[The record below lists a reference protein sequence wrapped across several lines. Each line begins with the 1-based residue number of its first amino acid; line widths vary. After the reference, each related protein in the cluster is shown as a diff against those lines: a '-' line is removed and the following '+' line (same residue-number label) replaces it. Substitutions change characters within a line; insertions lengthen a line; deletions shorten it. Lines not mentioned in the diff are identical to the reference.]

1 MAALAAA
8 TLTAAG
14 TPWEQVNDS
23 LPGATLHLGPDANN
37 AETDQGVEIF
47 VRGGYI
53 YIVTNHDVTA
63 RVFSILGD
71 LIGDGQLKPGVYRMP
86 MKARGIY
93 IVKAGMATL
102 RVTL

>member
-1 MAALAAA
+1 MPLFVS
-8 TLTAAG
+8 AAG
-14 TPWEQVNDS
+14 THWEQVNDS
-23 LPGATLHLGPDANN
+23 LSSATVHINPDN
-37 AETDQGVEIF
+37 AAEAEEGVEIF

-53 YIVTNHDVTA
+53 YIVTDHEISA

-93 IVKAGMATL
+93 IIKAGMATL